1 MSALHKSECQSG
13 DWQDANKSTNTTI
26 VAPAEFLSNQA
37 KDYATTQAQFA
48 LKGHTL
54 QRIYRPADDCTLY
67 VVCKWGRS
75 RVFAHWHDVQG
86 FLIQVGGT
94 SYGL

>member
-13 DWQDANKSTNTTI
+13 DWQDADQNTNNTTF
-26 VAPAEFLSNQA
+26 APAESLSNQA
-37 KDYATTQAQFA
+37 KDYAATKAQFL
-48 LKGHTL
+48 LKGHAL

-67 VVCKWGRS
+67 VVGKWGHS
-75 RVFAHWHDVQG
+75 RVYAHWHDVQG
-86 FLIQVGGT
+86 FLIQVGGL

>member
-13 DWQDANKSTNTTI
+13 DWQDAEKNTDSQSI
-26 VAPAEFLSNQA
+26 PPACFLSNQA

-67 VVCKWGRS
+67 VVGK
-75 RVFAHWHDVQG
+75 
-86 FLIQVGGT
+86 
-94 SYGL
+94 